1 MQFITDATCL
11 SACDERQHAD
21 NSLHN
26 RRLLA
31 KVNTPSFIFSEE
43 QFFEE
48 DFFHT
53 GQSVPNPT

>member
-31 KVNTPSFIFSEE
+31 KVNTPSFIF
-43 QFFEE
+43 FRGAIF
-48 DFFHT
+48 
-53 GQSVPNPT
+53 